1 MSIGLVQRWDVS
13 PKTLTGTPLVSTFA
27 FERHPSEYPFQ
38 IRVVQID
45 GDPWFVAKDV
55 CEVLGLENV
64 TNACRRLNGDEVSK
78 LNRSKVGMRPGK
90 PAVIVSESGLY
101 KLIMRSDKPVA
112 RPFQDWVT
120 GTVLPAIRKDGMYVL
135 GEEKVATG
143 EMSIEELA
151 LAAIKGLETKI
162 ARMKDELENL
172 TVRAMPS

>member
-1 MSIGLVQRWDVS
+1 MNAFVS
-13 PKTLTGTPLVSTFA
+13 PKTLTGTPLVSTFR

-38 IRVVQID
+38 IRVVEID
-45 GDPWFVAKDV
+45 GNPWFVATDV
-55 CEVLGLENV
+55 AKILGLSQHGGMYDHLS
-64 TNACRRLNGDEVSK
+64 ADEKQLRGRASLGLGAGRAAWV
-78 LNRSKVGMRPGK
+78 
-90 PAVIVSESGLY
+90 VSESGLY
-101 KLIMRSDKPVA
+101 KLIMRSGKPIA
-112 RPFQDWVT
+112 KRFQDWMT
-120 GTVLPAIRKDGMYVL
+120 RDVLPAIRKDGMYVL